1 MNVEE
6 ALVRYLEMTDNSV
19 LVAKPPITW
28 GAEAMFVDLT
38 EDYAVPDHVKEA
50 GYKYLLGKEE
60 IENLLPFIK
69 KKKASTRT
77 VAEFIIHYALT
88 DSTPSWIDDIPDQ

>member
-6 ALVRYLEMTDNSV
+6 ALIKYSEMTDNSV
-19 LVAKPPITW
+19 LVAMPPITW
-28 GAEAMFVDLT
+28 GAEAMFVELT
-38 EDYAVPDHVKEA
+38 KDYAVPDNVKEA

-60 IENLLPFIK
+60 IEYLLPFIK

-88 DSTPSWIDDIPDQ
+88 DCTPAWMDDIPDQ